1 MDKIYLKNIE
11 IFANHGVFQEEKTL
25 GQKFILSLELSLD
38 FHKAAKDGD
47 LSASVHYGELC
58 HNVEKVFKEEVCD
71 LLETLVYKV
80 GAYVLDTYE
89 VVKEVK
95 ISLKKPWA
103 PISRHLDYAAVET
116 TIARHKAYI
125 TLGSNIGNKEQYIRS
140 AIEKINELEG
150 TKVTK
155 ESKLLVTK
163 PWGKEDQEDF
173 LNAVIREAG
182 ITNAVAIHGRSED
195 LAQSPDLREK
205 FDFAVS
211 RAVAAMN
218 TLSEYCVPFVKT
230 GGYFIAYK
238 TGNNEEEIQSSKKA
252 ITTLGGSIDEIIKS
266 KVESL
271 DFDREYICIKKTE
284 KTKKKYP
291 RKAGEPKNN
300 PL

>member
-11 IFANHGVFQEEKTL
+11 IFANHGVFQEEKIL

-125 TLGSNIGNKEQYIRS
+125 ALGSNIGNKEQYIRS

-150 TKVTK
+150 TKVKK

-173 LNAVIREAG
+173 LNAVIEVETYLKPKELMAELLRVESILERKREIKWGPRSIDLDIILFDDLVSNDEFVVLPHPLMHLREFVLEPLCEIAPY
-182 ITNAVAIHGRSED
+182 AIHP
-195 LAQSPDLREK
+195 LK
-205 FDFAVS
+205 NK
-211 RAVAAMN
+211 RAFE
-218 TLSEYCVPFVKT
+218 LL
-230 GGYFIAYK
+230 
-238 TGNNEEEIQSSKKA
+238 EEIK
-252 ITTLGGSIDEIIKS
+252 SIE
-266 KVESL
+266 
-271 DFDREYICIKKTE
+271 
-284 KTKKKYP
+284 
-291 RKAGEPKNN
+291 N
-300 PL
+300 